1 MWIERLVEPLLR
13 QRAATRPCVVLTGA
27 RQTGKTSLMR
37 RLFPDHAFVTL
48 DLPSEAEQAELDPG
62 SFLARHPPPLIVD
75 EIQYAPGLFRHLK
88 TAIDANRSQNGAYL
102 LTGSQPMTLMRSV
115 TESLAGRAAVIELEA
130 LSYAE
135 VKAAC
140 PDIAVE
146 EFLVRGAFPELYEN
160 RDIDARGYLQSYV
173 ATYLERDLRQLLDVA
188 SLRDFERFL
197 RATALRSGQLL
208 NQADLARDVGI
219 VGSTAAAWLS
229 VLQAS
234 HQLVLIEPWFS
245 NATVSLVKRP
255 KLFLRDAGLAAFLC
269 GIHGIDELRAS
280 PLVGALW
287 ETLVCAEMRRLQSSR
302 QGGWQFNFWQDRSRE
317 ADFLAHRGGRF
328 HLADAKW
335 TERPQA
341 RDVGSLRK
349 VVKALAPEPVESLSI
364 ICRAPNVHPLD
375 ARANAVPLT
384 DLPGVFAGE

>member
-88 TAIDANRSQNGAYL
+88 TAIDADRRQNGAYL

-146 EFLVRGAFPELYEN
+146 EFLVRGAFPSST
-160 RDIDARGYLQSYV
+160 RTARSTPA
-173 ATYLERDLRQLLDVA
+173 ATFSRTSPPTSNGICA
-188 SLRDFERFL
+188 NCSTW
-197 RATALRSGQLL
+197 RAC
-208 NQADLARDVGI
+208 
-219 VGSTAAAWLS
+219 
-229 VLQAS
+229 
-234 HQLVLIEPWFS
+234 
-245 NATVSLVKRP
+245 ATSS
-255 KLFLRDAGLAAFLC
+255 AFC
-269 GIHGIDELRAS
+269 
-280 PLVGALW
+280 
-287 ETLVCAEMRRLQSSR
+287 
-302 QGGWQFNFWQDRSRE
+302 
-317 ADFLAHRGGRF
+317 
-328 HLADAKW
+328 
-335 TERPQA
+335 ERP
-341 RDVGSLRK
+341 RC
-349 VVKALAPEPVESLSI
+349 APDS
-364 ICRAPNVHPLD
+364 C
-375 ARANAVPLT
+375 
-384 DLPGVFAGE
+384 